1 MEHHF
6 YDLDWWYKTQPDF
19 RHSVLLMIARAQAAP
34 KLKIGNMDDLNLES
48 YLAVSNNIQ
57 FTIKFYLMNGFRY

>member
-34 KLKIGNMDDLNLES
+34 KLKIGNMNDLNLES
-48 YLAVSNNIQ
+48 YLAVSNHV
-57 FTIKFYLMNGFRY
+57 